1 MLPRNKDLLGRAR
14 QLRQDMTKEERRLW
28 YGYLR
33 DHPVKFY
40 KQKIIGPYI
49 VDFFCSAAK
58 LAVEL
63 DGSQHYDPQ
72 GQVYDV
78 QRTAYLE
85 EQGILVLR
93 FSNTDVLR
101 RMEGVCEQIN
111 ETIKH
116 RLNYTAF

>member
-1 MLPRNKDLLGRAR
+1 MLPRNKELLGRAR
-14 QLRQDMTKEERRLW
+14 QLRRDMTKEERRLW

-33 DHPVKFY
+33 DHHVKFY

-72 GQVYDV
+72 GQAYDV
-78 QRTAYLE
+78 RRTAYLE
-85 EQGILVLR
+85 EQGILVLVSPTPMYCGAWR
-93 FSNTDVLR
+93 
-101 RMEGVCEQIN
+101 VCVN
-111 ETIKH
+111 KLM
-116 RLNYTAF
+116 R